1 MKTET
6 YAIGLALTARY
17 PQLLPL
23 HSLLNAAVELL
34 CECHKRDGLI
44 LVCGNGGSA
53 ADAAHITGELL
64 KGFRLAR
71 QPSPTQLSALQRNLE
86 PAKLA
91 EKMQQGVRA
100 INLCESSAVLTAIS
114 NDLGAELVY
123 AQQVFALGRPGDVL
137 IGIST
142 SGNAVNVV
150 HALQTARSVGL
161 DTLGLTGS
169 NPGRMDSY
177 CDLLFKVP
185 EMETYKIQEL
195 HLPLYHALCGMIET
209 EIFV

>member
-23 HSLLNAAVELL
+23 HSLLNTAVEVL
-34 CECHKRDGLI
+34 CDCHKRDGLI

-161 DTLGLTGS
+161 HTLGLTGS

-195 HLPLYHALCGMIET
+195 HLPLYHALCGMIEA
-209 EIFV
+209 EIFA